1 MGVTK
6 SQTRLSDFHYVKRIT
21 RSLIEIQSGDQKGA
35 LSHPVRTEEPKKE
48 GKKDSLLR
56 KDSANE
62 KTGTL
67 LPRALPHC
75 TQPVTLMAIIK
86 EYRSRW
92 EYLRGT
98 QDNKK
103 GSMREQ
109 GAPSSPDPHR
119 PHRGTAAAQPQ
130 GPPGWFQRGETGEP
144 GYCQPVTWV
153 LPQSSPEAQKLWELA
168 AWGTE
173 GFAS

>member
-6 SQTRLSDFHYVKRIT
+6 SQTRLSNFHYVKRIT

-103 GSMREQ
+103 GSSIPVRV
-109 GAPSSPDPHR
+109 GPATYFVGPSAEINAEFHVMNNIVM
-119 PHRGTAAAQPQ
+119 
-130 GPPGWFQRGETGEP
+130 PGQSHEP
-144 GYCQPVTWV
+144 GAGPTGSAWVTS
-153 LPQSSPEAQKLWELA
+153 QEASP
-168 AWGTE
+168 G
-173 GFAS
+173 